1 MQKGL
6 TALEIS
12 EYLKTG
18 NYTIILDNDEF
29 FIGPINEEDGGDWI
43 YGGHPEELIFMLV
56 ELLTDGQVEPRW
68 V

>member
-43 YGGHPEELIFMLV
+43 YGGI
-56 ELLTDGQVEPRW
+56 PRS
-68 V
+68 